1 MGEIAKQVE
10 LEELIEN
17 LSTKDRLLQL
27 DAFLIHGEQVECPL
41 AHRFTEHQWIRERFV
56 PAGTLFT
63 TYTWRLEHPF
73 FGSMGELLIWD
84 EMSGWVHFKCPCT
97 GITKAGTKRV
107 VYAITDVVW
116 SSVHFNPT
124 NTRDIAELEEMW
136 LEKYENENLSL
147 EEIKVLRCQQS

>member
-1 MGEIAKQVE
+1 MSEVAKKVE

-27 DAFLIHGEQVECPL
+27 DAFLINSEQVECPL
-41 AHRFTEHQWIRERFV
+41 EHHFTEYQWIRERFV

-63 TYTWRLEHPF
+63 TYTWLHEHPF
-73 FGSMGELLIWD
+73 FGSLGELLIWD
-84 EMSGWVHFKCPCT
+84 ETSGWVHYKCPCR

-124 NTRDIAELEEMW
+124 NSQNIEELENLW
-136 LEKYENENLSL
+136 LEKYSNPFVNLQEL
-147 EEIKVLRCQQS
+147 KAEEKCQQ